1 MTNIRG
7 GVLSAS
13 FGIENELI
21 LLALADEFG
30 SNDHGSVGSDYFA
43 REQGW
48 REDHRLETKIE
59 RVKPV
64 IRARRP
70 KEEAD
75 KIIQKLADYRHLRNL
90 LAHYPCG

>member
-1 MTNIRG
+1 ME
-7 GVLSAS
+7 S
-13 FGIENELI
+13 FTYEKTVII

-30 SNDHGSVGSDYFA
+30 SNDHGSVGSDYFN
-43 REQGW
+43 REQKW
-48 REDHRLETKIE
+48 REEHRLEPKIE

-75 KIIQKLADYRHLRNL
+75 RIIQKLPEYRPLAEPASPLPL
-90 LAHYPCG
+90 LP